1 MVQENNL
8 QIRYEEDEI
17 DLRELFLTIKK
28 HFLKVLLFTGIVVLA
43 TLIYVLSIPNSY
55 ESSVTLAPQSQAKT
69 SSLGGLSALAGMAG
83 IDIGGGSEV
92 GTYDYLNTILKDYRF
107 NVTLIE
113 KYNLIDR
120 IDGND
125 ENYIFALGF
134 RSLHD
139 TFKSSHNEK
148 AYEDKLFNAYKK
160 LNQIIKFTTDKK
172 SGVME
177 LSSVSSDRFLAK
189 ELVEIYLSEMTSY
202 LRALDMQDTD
212 QKIAFYREEMIKKDD
227 VELKKSLATLVSS
240 LIQKSVLSKSSEYY
254 LVKPITKPEIAHPK
268 DKTKPKRALI
278 LMVSAVTS
286 LILGIFGIFIF
297 EFFQNTK
304 KSNKEKEVL

>member
-1 MVQENNL
+1 MVQESNQL
-8 QIRYEEDEI
+8 HVKCDEDEI
-17 DLRELFLTIKK
+17 DLKELFLTIKK
-28 HFLKVLLFTGIVVLA
+28 HFFKVVIFTASVIFI

-69 SSLGGLSALAGMAG
+69 SALAG

-107 NVTLIE
+107 NITLIE
-113 KYNLIDR
+113 KYNLVER
-120 IDGND
+120 INGDD
-125 ENYIFALGF
+125 KNYIFALGF
-134 RSLHD
+134 RALYD
-139 TFKSSHNEK
+139 IFKSDAKEK
-148 AYEDKLFNAYKK
+148 VLKDKQFETYKK
-160 LNQIIKFTTDKK
+160 INEIIKFATDKK

-177 LSSVSSDRFLAK
+177 LSVVSPDRFLAK

-212 QKIAFYREEMIKKDD
+212 QKIAFYREEMNKKDD

-254 LVKPITKPEIAHPK
+254 LVKPITKPEVAHPR

-278 LMVSAVTS
+278 LMVSAVS
-286 LILGIFGIFIF
+286 AFVMAIFGVFF
-297 EFFQNTK
+297 LEFVR
-304 KSNKEKEVL
+304 SSKEKV

>member
-1 MVQENNL
+1 MVQESNQL
-8 QIRYEEDEI
+8 HVKCDEDEI
-17 DLRELFLTIKK
+17 DLKELFLTIKK
-28 HFLKVLLFTGIVVLA
+28 HFFKVVIFTASVIFI

-69 SSLGGLSALAGMAG
+69 SALAG

-107 NVTLIE
+107 NITLIE
-113 KYNLIDR
+113 KYNLVER
-120 IDGND
+120 INGDD
-125 ENYIFALGF
+125 KNYIFALGF
-134 RSLHD
+134 RALYD
-139 TFKSSHNEK
+139 IFKSDAKEK
-148 AYEDKLFNAYKK
+148 VLEDKQFETYKK
-160 LNQIIKFTTDKK
+160 INEIIKFATDKK

-177 LSSVSSDRFLAK
+177 LSVVSPDRFLAK

-212 QKIAFYREEMIKKDD
+212 QKIAFYREEMNKKDD

-254 LVKPITKPEIAHPK
+254 LVKPITKPEVAHPR

-278 LMVSAVTS
+278 LMVSAVS
-286 LILGIFGIFIF
+286 AFVMAIFGVFF
-297 EFFQNTK
+297 LEFVR
-304 KSNKEKEVL
+304 SSKEKV

>member
-1 MVQENNL
+1 MVQESNQL
-8 QIRYEEDEI
+8 HVKCDEDEI
-17 DLRELFLTIKK
+17 DLKELFLTIKK
-28 HFLKVLLFTGIVVLA
+28 HFFKVVIFTASVIFI

-69 SSLGGLSALAGMAG
+69 SALAG

-107 NVTLIE
+107 NITLIE
-113 KYNLIDR
+113 KYNLVER
-120 IDGND
+120 INGDD
-125 ENYIFALGF
+125 KNYIFASGF
-134 RSLHD
+134 RALYD
-139 TFKSSHNEK
+139 IFKSDAKEK
-148 AYEDKLFNAYKK
+148 VLKDKQFETYKK
-160 LNQIIKFTTDKK
+160 INEIIKFATDKK

-177 LSSVSSDRFLAK
+177 LSVVSPDRFLAK

-212 QKIAFYREEMIKKDD
+212 QKIAFYREEMNKKDD

-254 LVKPITKPEIAHPK
+254 LVKPITKPEVAHPR

-278 LMVSAVTS
+278 LMVSAVS
-286 LILGIFGIFIF
+286 AFVMAIFGVFF
-297 EFFQNTK
+297 LEFVR
-304 KSNKEKEVL
+304 SSKEKV

>member
-1 MVQENNL
+1 MVQESNQL
-8 QIRYEEDEI
+8 HVKCDEDEI
-17 DLRELFLTIKK
+17 DLKELFLTIKK
-28 HFLKVLLFTGIVVLA
+28 HFFKVVIFTASVIFI

-69 SSLGGLSALAGMAG
+69 SALAG

-107 NVTLIE
+107 NITLIE
-113 KYNLIDR
+113 KYNLVER
-120 IDGND
+120 INGDD
-125 ENYIFALGF
+125 KNYIFALGF
-134 RSLHD
+134 RALYD
-139 TFKSSHNEK
+139 IFKSDAKEK
-148 AYEDKLFNAYKK
+148 VLKDKQFETYKK
-160 LNQIIKFTTDKK
+160 INEIIKFATDKK

-177 LSSVSSDRFLAK
+177 LSVVSPDRFLAK

-212 QKIAFYREEMIKKDD
+212 QKIAFYREEMNKKDD

-254 LVKPITKPEIAHPK
+254 LVKPITKPEVAHPR

-278 LMVSAVTS
+278 LMVSAVS
-286 LILGIFGIFIF
+286 AFVMAIFGIFF
-297 EFFQNTK
+297 LEFVR
-304 KSNKEKEVL
+304 SSKEKV

>member
-1 MVQENNL
+1 MVQESNQL
-8 QIRYEEDEI
+8 HVKCDEDEI
-17 DLRELFLTIKK
+17 DLKELFLTIKK
-28 HFLKVLLFTGIVVLA
+28 HFFKVVIFTASVIFI

-69 SSLGGLSALAGMAG
+69 SALAG

-107 NVTLIE
+107 NITLIE
-113 KYNLIDR
+113 KHNLVER
-120 IDGND
+120 INGDD
-125 ENYIFALGF
+125 KNYIFALGF
-134 RSLHD
+134 RALYD
-139 TFKSSHNEK
+139 IFKSDAKEK
-148 AYEDKLFNAYKK
+148 VLEGKQFETYKK
-160 LNQIIKFTTDKK
+160 INEIIKFTTDKK

-177 LSSVSSDRFLAK
+177 LSAVSPDRFLAK

-212 QKIAFYREEMIKKDD
+212 QKIAFYREEMNKKDD

-254 LVKPITKPEIAHPK
+254 LVKPITKPEVAHPR

-278 LMVSAVTS
+278 LMVSAVS
-286 LILGIFGIFIF
+286 AFVMAIFGIFF
-297 EFFQNTK
+297 LEFVR
-304 KSNKEKEVL
+304 SSKEKV

>member
-1 MVQENNL
+1 MVQESNQL
-8 QIRYEEDEI
+8 HVKCDEDEI
-17 DLRELFLTIKK
+17 DLKELFLTIKK
-28 HFLKVLLFTGIVVLA
+28 HFFKVVIFTASVIFI

-69 SSLGGLSALAGMAG
+69 SALAG

-107 NVTLIE
+107 NITLIE
-113 KYNLIDR
+113 KHNLVER
-120 IDGND
+120 INGDD
-125 ENYIFALGF
+125 KNYIFALGF
-134 RSLHD
+134 RALYD
-139 TFKSSHNEK
+139 IFKSDAKEK
-148 AYEDKLFNAYKK
+148 VLEGKQFETYKK
-160 LNQIIKFTTDKK
+160 INEIIKFATDKK

-177 LSSVSSDRFLAK
+177 LSAVSPDRFLAK

-212 QKIAFYREEMIKKDD
+212 QKIAFYREEMNKKDD

-254 LVKPITKPEIAHPK
+254 LVKPITKPEVAHPR

-278 LMVSAVTS
+278 LMVSAVS
-286 LILGIFGIFIF
+286 AFVMAIFGIFF
-297 EFFQNTK
+297 LEFVR
-304 KSNKEKEVL
+304 SSKEKV